1 MTAVMKS
8 LLPLLAAALAA
19 PALAVPPLPERE
31 EASIPFV
38 SQPRSIRSFRAVGN
52 GLLYLQDRRGRWY
65 RAELGG
71 PCIGLPWAHMIGYDT
86 RGGLSLARGGS
97 VLVEG
102 QRCMITSL
110 TRSEGPPPK
119 RRKRPQA

>member
-1 MTAVMKS
+1 MKA
-8 LLPLLAAALAA
+8 LLPLLAAAAAA
-19 PALAVPPLPERE
+19 PAAAVPPLPERQ

-52 GLLYLQDRRGRWY
+52 DLVYLQDRRGRWY

-71 PCIGLPWAHMIGYDT
+71 PCIGLSWANVIGYDA
-86 RGGLSLARGGS
+86 GAGLSLARGDS
-97 VLVEG
+97 ILVEG

-110 TRSEGPPPK
+110 TRSESPP
-119 RRKRPQA
+119 RKRKGKA